1 MAENQL
7 RTVPSVLGTLTSLEH
22 LDFSYQCTLLPC
34 DITGKFSNVTFT
46 LTNTSFL
53 GMNNLRRLDVRGLR
67 GTLDADSLVSVPSL
81 EELDISSISLTS
93 IDALAFE
100 ATPFL
105 RRLTCTHC
113 WVLEPTP
120 AAAWTSLSNLTYL
133 DFSYSPSAI
142 IPANLSHSPLLISTF
157 SNLRVLNLT
166 CSLVS
171 DHSQHSLCDEY
182 LYQYDAPMNPTL
194 LMSMERLEVLHL
206 GKNGL
211 TSWTERWFKKNPHL
225 RRLSIEFN
233 KFRSLTA
240 AMLEDFAR
248 FDLNIFI
255 SSVYMANSQT
265 SPTRSIFEVACKG
278 IPFGVETP
286 IKNPHTF

>member
-1 MAENQL
+1 
-7 RTVPSVLGTLTSLEH
+7 
-22 LDFSYQCTLLPC
+22 
-34 DITGKFSNVTFT
+34 
-46 LTNTSFL
+46 
-53 GMNNLRRLDVRGLR
+53 MNNLRRLDVRGLR

-133 DFSYSPSAI
+133 DFSYPPPAI

-171 DHSQHSLCDEY
+171 DHSEHSLCDEY

-255 SSVYMANSQT
+255 
-265 SPTRSIFEVACKG
+265 
-278 IPFGVETP
+278 
-286 IKNPHTF
+286 